1 MTYDCL
7 SVAVPTPKNPAPP
20 HFTMPD
26 FSQDE
31 GGWGIGKAASDV
43 KFRLVVYEE
52 YDDGFVST
60 FVCLHDLSA

>member
-1 MTYDCL
+1 
-7 SVAVPTPKNPAPP
+7 
-20 HFTMPD
+20 MPD